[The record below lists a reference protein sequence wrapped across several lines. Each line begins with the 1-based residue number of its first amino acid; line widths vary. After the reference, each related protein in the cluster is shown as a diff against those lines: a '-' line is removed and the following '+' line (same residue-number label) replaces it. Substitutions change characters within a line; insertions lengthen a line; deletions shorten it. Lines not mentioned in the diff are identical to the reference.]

1 MRYTYEFKKHCV
13 DLYRKGQYP
22 KTPEGISQR
31 GFRMMVR
38 RWCRSVEIH
47 GFKVLKHKKRNR
59 VWTTEERFELVN
71 RVLSGESFTSVAISA
86 GICPGGLNTRI
97 HKYKEMGYIGLID
110 RRKNRKPKESHM
122 KKHKHTQPGRHKESE
137 HEELI
142 RLRSEIESFKAENK
156 LFKKENEFFKAQ
168 NEFFKTEN
176 AVIKKE
182 IALREQKATARL
194 KAKRQ
199 PSSRNSEP
207 KDID

>member
-1 MRYTYEFKKHCV
+1 MYPLYWTISKGGFFMRYTYEFKKHCV

-86 GICPGGLNTRI
+86 GICPGGLNTWI
-97 HKYKEMGYIGLID
+97 HK
-110 RRKNRKPKESHM
+110 
-122 KKHKHTQPGRHKESE
+122 
-137 HEELI
+137 
-142 RLRSEIESFKAENK
+142 
-156 LFKKENEFFKAQ
+156 
-168 NEFFKTEN
+168 
-176 AVIKKE
+176 
-182 IALREQKATARL
+182 
-194 KAKRQ
+194 
-199 PSSRNSEP
+199 
-207 KDID
+207 